1 MSTLTI
7 DKTKAIQ
14 EIAGDRVITIKFSKN
29 GLVDIDC
36 DAQFIAGERNRIMN
50 TLKRWFRVSRR
61 NYYVEQNQLKQ
72 LREEQANGS
81 S

>member
-1 MSTLTI
+1 MNTLTI
-7 DKTKAIQ
+7 NKTKALQ
-14 EIAGDRVITIKFSKN
+14 EIAGERVIIIIFSKDGMVN
-29 GLVDIDC
+29 IDC

-72 LREEQANGS
+72 LREEQENAG
-81 S
+81 